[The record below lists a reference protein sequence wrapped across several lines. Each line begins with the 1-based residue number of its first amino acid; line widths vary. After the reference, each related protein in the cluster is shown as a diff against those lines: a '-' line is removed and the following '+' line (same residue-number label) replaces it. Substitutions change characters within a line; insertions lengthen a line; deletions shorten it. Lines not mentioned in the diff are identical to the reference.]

1 MHKKCLVL
9 VSQSW
14 VELSWDTIQSKQRGR
29 YVIILTFA
37 LMLTISNRGN
47 QMPPSPIRKLVPY
60 AEAAKKKGVK
70 VYHLNIGQPDIETPP
85 AILDAVRNADIKV
98 LEYSHSA
105 GNESYRRKLVQY
117 YKSVGINVS
126 HDQILITT
134 GGSEAIMFGFFT
146 CLNPGDEVIIPEP
159 FYANYNGF
167 ACAAGV
173 NVVPITSSIETGF
186 ALPPISDFEKVITD
200 KTKAIIICSPNNPT
214 GYLYS
219 REEMEA
225 LKEICIKYNLYLFS
239 DEAYREF
246 CYDGEYVSA
255 MHLNGLEQHV
265 VLMDTISKRYSACG
279 ARLGAFVTKNKAV
292 YDAAMKFAQARLS
305 PPGLAQI
312 MGEAAVDLPESYFD
326 APKAEYLLR
335 RNLLVSRLN
344 AMPGVFCPNPGGA
357 FYAIA
362 KLPIDD
368 SDKFCQWLLEEFSYN
383 NQTVM
388 LAPATGFYGTAGLGK
403 NEVRLAYVLNLDA
416 LNAAMDCLERALEVY
431 PGKVKTEEKAAAM
444 VK

>member
-1 MHKKCLVL
+1 M
-9 VSQSW
+9 
-14 VELSWDTIQSKQRGR
+14 LSISTRGE
-29 YVIILTFA
+29 
-37 LMLTISNRGN
+37 
-47 QMPPSPIRKLVPY
+47 QMPASPIRKLVPF
-60 AEAAKKKGVK
+60 AEAAKKRGTK

-85 AILDAVRNADIKV
+85 AILDAVKHADIKV

-105 GNESYRRKLVQY
+105 GNESYRRKLAQY
-117 YKSVGINVS
+117 YKKVGIDVS
-126 HDQILITT
+126 FDQIMITT
-134 GGSEAIMFGFFT
+134 GGSEAIMFGFFS
-146 CLNPGDEVIIPEP
+146 CLNPGDEVIVPEP

-173 NVVPITSSIETGF
+173 TVKPITSHIENGF
-186 ALPPISDFEKVITD
+186 ALPPIEEFEKAITN

-219 REEMEA
+219 KEEMYK
-225 LKEICIKYNLYLFS
+225 LKAICIRHDLYLFS

-255 MHLNGLEQHV
+255 MHIEGMEEHV

-279 ARLGAFVTKNKAV
+279 ARIGALVTKNKAV

-312 MGEAAVDLPESYFD
+312 LGEAAIDLPDSYFE
-326 APKAEYLLR
+326 APKAEYLNR
-335 RNLLVSRLN
+335 RNLLVKRLN
-344 AMPGVFCPNPGGA
+344 GMRGVFCPNPGGS

-368 SDKFCQWLLEEFSYN
+368 SDRFCQWLLESFSHN
-383 NQTVM
+383 GQTVM
-388 LAPATGFYGTAGLGK
+388 LAPATGFYGTPGLGK
-403 NEVRLAYVLNLDA
+403 REVRLAYVLNTEALDR
-416 LNAAMDCLERALEVY
+416 AMDCLEEALKIY
-431 PGKVKTEEKAAAM
+431 PGRIEN
-444 VK
+444 

>member
-1 MHKKCLVL
+1 
-9 VSQSW
+9 
-14 VELSWDTIQSKQRGR
+14 
-29 YVIILTFA
+29 
-37 LMLTISNRGN
+37 
-47 QMPPSPIRKLVPY
+47 MPPSPIRKLVPY
-60 AEAAKKKGVK
+60 AEAAKKKGIK
-70 VYHLNIGQPDIETPP
+70 VYHLNIGQPDIETPA
-85 AILDAVRNADIKV
+85 AIMDAVRHADIKV

-117 YKSVGINVS
+117 YKKVGIEVA

-173 NVVPITSSIETGF
+173 NVVPITSRIETGF
-186 ALPPISDFEKVITD
+186 ALPPIVDFEKVITD

-225 LKEICIKYNLYLFS
+225 LKDICIKHNLYLFS

-246 CYDGEYVSA
+246 CYDADYISA
-255 MHLNGLEQHV
+255 MHLQGLDQHV

-279 ARLGAFVTKNKAV
+279 ARLGALVTKNKMV

-312 MGEAAVDLPESYFD
+312 MGEAAVDLPDSYFD
-326 APKAEYLLR
+326 APKKEYLRR

-362 KLPIDD
+362 RLPIDD
-368 SDKFCQWLLEEFSYN
+368 SDKFCQWLLEEFSHN

-416 LNAAMDCLERALEVY
+416 INAAMDCLEKALEVY
-431 PGKVKTEEKAAAM
+431 PGKLSAQKVVATTAQ
-444 VK
+444 

>member
-1 MHKKCLVL
+1 
-9 VSQSW
+9 
-14 VELSWDTIQSKQRGR
+14 
-29 YVIILTFA
+29 
-37 LMLTISNRGN
+37 MLTISNRGN
-47 QMPPSPIRKLVPY
+47 QMPASPIRKLVPF
-60 AEAAKKKGVK
+60 AEAAKKKGIK

-85 AILDAVRNADIKV
+85 EILDAVRNANITT

-105 GNESYRRKLVQY
+105 GNESYRRKLVEY
-117 YKSVGINVS
+117 YKGVGIS
-126 HDQILITT
+126 ITPEQIIITT
-134 GGSEAIMFGFFT
+134 GGSEAIQFGFFA

-173 NVVPITSSIETGF
+173 AVVPITSRIETGF
-186 ALPPISDFEKVITD
+186 ALPPIADFEKVITS
-200 KTKAIIICSPNNPT
+200 KSKAIVICSPNNPT

-225 LKEICIKYNLYLFS
+225 LKLLCIKHNLYLFS

-255 MHLNGLEQHV
+255 MHLEGLEQHV

-279 ARLGAFVTKNKAV
+279 ARLGALVTKNKAV
-292 YDAAMKFAQARLS
+292 YDTAMKFAQARLS

-312 MGEAAVDLPESYFD
+312 MGEAAVDLPASYFD
-326 APKAEYLLR
+326 GPKAEYLSR
-335 RNLLVSRLN
+335 RDLMVSRLN
-344 AMPGVFCPNPGGA
+344 AMLGVYCPNPGGA

-368 SDKFCQWLLEEFSYN
+368 SDKFCQWLLEDFSFN

-388 LAPATGFYGTAGLGK
+388 LAPATGFYGTEGLGK
-403 NEVRLAYVLNLDA
+403 NEVRLAYVLNLES
-416 LNAAMDCLERALEVY
+416 LSAAMDCLEEALTVY
-431 PGKVKTEEKAAAM
+431 PGRVAIEKKTAEAA
-444 VK
+444 K

>member
-1 MHKKCLVL
+1 M
-9 VSQSW
+9 
-14 VELSWDTIQSKQRGR
+14 LSISQRGR
-29 YVIILTFA
+29 E
-37 LMLTISNRGN
+37 
-47 QMPPSPIRKLVPY
+47 MPASPIRKLVPY
-60 AEAAKKKGVK
+60 AEAAKKKGIK

-85 AILDAVRNADIKV
+85 AILDAVKKSDIKV

-105 GNESYRRKLVQY
+105 GNESYRRKLVEY
-117 YKSVGINVS
+117 YKKVGIEVS
-126 HDQILITT
+126 HEEIIITT

-173 NVVPITSSIETGF
+173 KVVPITSQIENGF
-186 ALPPISDFEKVITD
+186 ALPPIDDFKKVITP

-225 LKEICIKYNLYLFS
+225 LKEICLDYNLYLFS

-246 CYDGEYVSA
+246 CYDGEYISA
-255 MHLNGLEQHV
+255 MHLKGLEQHV

-279 ARLGAFVTKNKAV
+279 ARLGAFVTKNKQV
-292 YDAAMKFAQARLS
+292 YDAALKFAQARLS

-312 MGEAAVDLPESYFD
+312 MGEAAVDLPGDYFEQ
-326 APKAEYLLR
+326 PKSEYLAR
-335 RNLLVSRLN
+335 RNLLVERLN

-357 FYAIA
+357 FYAMA
-362 KLPIDD
+362 RLPIDD
-368 SDKFCQWLLEEFSYN
+368 SDKFCQWLLESFSYK

-388 LAPATGFYGTAGLGK
+388 LAPATGFYGTEGLGK
-403 NEVRLAYVLNLDA
+403 NEVRIAYVLNLHS
-416 LNAAMDCLERALEVY
+416 LNAAMDCLEKALQQY
-431 PGKVKTEEKAAAM
+431 PGRVENKIAESELTR
-444 VK
+444 

>member
-1 MHKKCLVL
+1 M
-9 VSQSW
+9 
-14 VELSWDTIQSKQRGR
+14 LSISHRGE
-29 YVIILTFA
+29 
-37 LMLTISNRGN
+37 
-47 QMPPSPIRKLVPY
+47 QMPPSPIRKLVPF
-60 AEAAKKKGVK
+60 AEAAKKRGTK

-105 GNESYRRKLVQY
+105 GNESYRRKLVKY
-117 YKSVGINVS
+117 YQSVGINVS
-126 HDQILITT
+126 HDQIMITT

-146 CLNPGDEVIIPEP
+146 CFNPGDEVIVPEP

-173 NVVPITSSIETGF
+173 NVVPITSHIENGF
-186 ALPPISDFEKVITD
+186 ALPPIEDFEKVITA
-200 KTKAIIICSPNNPT
+200 KTKAVIICSPNNPT

-219 REEMEA
+219 KEEMLA
-225 LKEICIKYNLYLFS
+225 LKEICLKHDLYLFS

-246 CYDGEYVSA
+246 CYDGEYISA
-255 MHLNGLEQHV
+255 MHIEGLEQHV

-279 ARLGAFVTKNKAV
+279 ARLGAFVTKNKMV

-312 MGEAAVDLPESYFD
+312 MGEAAVDLPASYFD
-326 APKAEYLLR
+326 APKAEYLSR
-335 RNLLVSRLN
+335 RNLLVKRLN
-344 AMPGVFCPNPGGA
+344 KMPGVFCPNPGGA
-357 FYAIA
+357 FYAMA

-368 SDKFCQWLLEEFSYN
+368 SDKFCQWLLESFSHN
-383 NQTVM
+383 GQTVM

-403 NEVRLAYVLNLDA
+403 QEVRLAYVLNLDS
-416 LNAAMDCLERALEVY
+416 LSKAMDCLEEALKVY
-431 PGKVKTEEKAAAM
+431 PGRV
-444 VK
+444 